1 MDREADG
8 AGGKAKP
15 RGSRRRA
22 QRRGQAVLVPERI
35 PDKAYFKIGEAAR
48 IVGVEPY
55 VLRYWEQEF
64 AQHVRPERSRTNQR
78 LYRHSD
84 VEAFLRIKALR
95 YDERLAVAGTRKRLR
110 VEQGAEVPPEV
121 RRWAGALKR
130 EVEQLLQII
139 DDDERAE

>member
-1 MDREADG
+1 MEG
-8 AGGKAKP
+8 AGGRGKTKP
-15 RGSRRRA
+15 EAAR
-22 QRRGQAVLVPERI
+22 RRGQRRSRAVLVPEPI

-64 AQHVRPERSRTNQR
+64 GQHIRPERSRANQR

-95 YDERLAVAGTRKRLR
+95 YDERLAVAGTRQRLR
-110 VEQGAEVPPEV
+110 VDKGEEVPPEV
-121 RRWAGALKR
+121 RRLARALKR
-130 EVEQLLQII
+130 EVEGLLQII